1 MTYDAFALADVLL
14 TQPLHWSPAAK
25 LAGPPRKAASID
37 KHLHVIRGGTHMSLY
52 DTPEQM
58 REAVSILAPFFGKH
72 L

>member
-1 MTYDAFALADVLL
+1 MVAGSEAGSW
-14 TQPLHWSPAAK
+14 QP
-25 LAGPPRKAASID
+25 GPPRKAASID